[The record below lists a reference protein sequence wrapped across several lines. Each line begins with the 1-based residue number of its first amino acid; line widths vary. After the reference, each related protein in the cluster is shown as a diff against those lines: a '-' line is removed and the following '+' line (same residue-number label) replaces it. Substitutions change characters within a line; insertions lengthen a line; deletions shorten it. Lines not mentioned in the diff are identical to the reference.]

1 VLLRGGSGTGK
12 ELAARAVH
20 TLSQRSKGPF
30 VARNAAT
37 LPSGIVDAE
46 LFGNVKNYPNA
57 GMPERQGLVGQADR
71 GTLFLDE
78 VGELPDE
85 VQAHLLRLLDSEGEY
100 HRLGESRS
108 RRADFRLVGATNRAL
123 STMRPDLLARF
134 ALDVELPSLEAR
146 REDIPLL
153 ARHLVLR
160 AAKNTPEVAERFV
173 RQAPGARDEISF
185 DPALISALLRRSY
198 PLNVRE
204 LDKVLWR
211 AMAATLDSMVRLPS
225 ELRPPTP
232 ASPDPSA
239 GKSAAEADLDDLLS
253 GLSGRRLS
261 EEIVRAAL
269 EQQHGRI
276 QAAAEALRVSRH
288 ALARLMK
295 KYGIPR
301 R

>member
-1 VLLRGGSGTGK
+1 
-12 ELAARAVH
+12 
-20 TLSQRSKGPF
+20 

-108 RRADFRLVGATNRAL
+108 RRADLRLVGATNRAL
-123 STMRPDLLARF
+123 SSMRPDLQARL
-134 ALDVELPSLEAR
+134 ALDVVLPSLEER

-153 ARHLVLR
+153 TRHLVLC
-160 AAKNTPEVAERFV
+160 AAKKTPEVAGRFV

-185 DPALISALLRRSY
+185 DPALITALVRRSY

-211 AMAATLDSMVRLPS
+211 AMAATLDNTVRLPN
-225 ELRPPTP
+225 ELRPSTP
-232 ASPDPSA
+232 ASATEPEVD
-239 GKSAAEADLDDLLS
+239 ELLS

-261 EEIVRAAL
+261 EEAVRAAFD
-269 EQQHGRI
+269 QHHGRI
-276 QAAAEALRVSRH
+276 QAAADALKVSRH

-295 KYGIPR
+295 KYGIR
-301 R
+301 RP